1 VRLKEKDR
9 RSLDNSG
16 ISILNLRL
24 KTILDTLE
32 DVEEVWYAIDLSAFS
47 SKKTLFDYQKNALE
61 NAIKGLYY
69 FYSKCGGNKEEFF
82 ENVYKGILPETLPI
96 RNKKITDLLKEGG
109 FVVNENKLPTY
120 QIINRM
126 GFWMATGSGK
136 TLVIVKLIELLSG
149 LMNLKLIPQKDILFL
164 THRDD
169 LIGQFKGHV
178 KEFNEGRMPNKT
190 IELYELKDYEDVK
203 SGLDNPM
210 GIPVFYYRADLFD
223 TEEKEKRVNFR
234 NYLND
239 GNWYLI
245 LDEAHKGDKDESK
258 RQTIFNILCKNGF
271 RFDFSATFTEE
282 IDFITCAYN
291 FNLAEFVKQGYGKHI
306 YVSNKGFEA
315 FKNLKSP
322 EEKKNTKKGKGKR
335 SNDGQS
341 EIDFPPE
348 EKRKVLL
355 KIFILLTGLIKA
367 RESVKSIVPY
377 HKPLLLVLVNSVSVD
392 DSDMELFF
400 RELVNIAEGQI
411 QGSDFQGAKDELIQ
425 ELKNASFQ
433 FESVRLS
440 REFLDLLSKITFE
453 DLLESVFN
461 SKSPGTIEVVQIP
474 QNRQELLFKLKSGDK
489 PFALMKIGNITPWL
503 REKLEGYEIVERF
516 EEENIF
522 AKLNEDEDI
531 NILMGSRAFY
541 EGWDSNRPNVIAFI
555 NIGMGE
561 DAKKFVLQ
569 SIGRGVRI
577 EPFKNIRR
585 RLEILH
591 KNSQIDKETY
601 QQVKD
606 WTTPI
611 ESLFVFGTKASNLE
625 TILQTLAEQTEE
637 KENLGDLFEINP
649 AVQGKLL
656 LAPEYEESKLK
667 LLLHPDDKEIAREF
681 LELDDRILVCMFDV
695 HPKVLMKLRN
705 NLDALVHADHQ
716 ERKIGIPEAVLKK
729 LFGYFSAKFYKY

>member
-9 RSLDNSG
+9 RALDNSW
-16 ISILNLRL
+16 ISIPNLRL

-32 DVEEVWYAIDLSAFS
+32 DVEEVWYAIDLSVFS

-61 NAIKGLYY
+61 NATKGLYY

-96 RNKKITDLLKEGG
+96 RNKKLIDLLKEGG

-149 LMNLKLIPQKDILFL
+149 LMNLKLIPKKDILFL

-178 KEFNEGRMPNKT
+178 REFNEGRMPSK
-190 IELYELKDYEDVK
+190 IIQLYELKDYEDVK
-203 SGLDNPM
+203 SGLDNPT

-306 YVSNKGFEA
+306 YVSDKGFEA
-315 FKNLKSP
+315 FKNLKKT
-322 EEKKNTKKGKGKR
+322 EEKKNTKKEKGKK
-335 SNDGQS
+335 SNNEQS

-355 KIFILLTGLIKA
+355 KIFILLTGTIKA
-367 RESVKSIVPY
+367 REKVKDRVPY
-377 HKPLLLVLVNSVSVD
+377 HKPLLLVLVHSVNVD

-400 RELVNIAEGQI
+400 RELANIAKGEVQD
-411 QGSDFQGAKDELIQ
+411 SDFQGAKDELIQ
-425 ELKNASFQ
+425 ELKNATFQ
-433 FESVRLS
+433 FENVRLS
-440 REFLDLLSKITFE
+440 REFLNLLREITFE
-453 DLLESVFN
+453 NLLESVFN

-489 PFALMKIGNITPWL
+489 PFALMRIGDITPWL

-569 SIGRGVRI
+569 SVGRGVRI

-585 RLEILH
+585 RLEILRE
-591 KNSQIDKETY
+591 NSQIDKKIY
-601 QQVKD
+601 QEVKD
-606 WTTPI
+606 WTTPV
-611 ESLFVFGTKASNLE
+611 ESLFVFGAKASNLE
-625 TILQTLAEQTEE
+625 TLLQTLAEQTEE
-637 KENLGDLFEINP
+637 KENLGDLFEIDP
-649 AVQGKLL
+649 EVQGKLL
-656 LAPEYEESKLK
+656 LVPEYKESELI
-667 LLLHPDDKEIAREF
+667 LRLHPEDKEIAREF

-695 HPKVLMKLRN
+695 HPKVLIKLKN
-705 NLDALVHADHQ
+705 DFDALVHADHQ
-716 ERKIGIPEAVLKK
+716 QRKIGIPEAVLKR

>member
-9 RSLDNSG
+9 RSFDNSG

-96 RNKKITDLLKEGG
+96 RNKKLIDLQKEGG

-178 KEFNEGRMPNKT
+178 KEFNEGRMPSK
-190 IELYELKDYEDVK
+190 IIQLYELKDYEDVK
-203 SGLDNPM
+203 SGLYNPT

-234 NYLND
+234 NYLNN

-348 EKRKVLL
+348 EKRKVLQ
-355 KIFILLTGLIKA
+355 KIFILLTGIIKA
-367 RESVKSIVPY
+367 REKVKDRVPY

-392 DSDMELFF
+392 DSDMELLF

-411 QGSDFQGAKDELIQ
+411 QGSDFQEAKDELIQ
-425 ELKNASFQ
+425 ELKNANFQ
-433 FESVRLS
+433 FENVRLS
-440 REFLDLLSKITFE
+440 REFLNLLREITFE
-453 DLLESVFN
+453 DLLEDVFN

-489 PFALMKIGNITPWL
+489 PFALMKIGDITPWL
-503 REKLEGYEIVERF
+503 RGKLKGYEIVERF
-516 EEENIF
+516 EEEKIF

-541 EGWDSNRPNVIAFI
+541 EGWDSNRPNVLTFI

-591 KNSQIDKETY
+591 KNSQIDISAY

-637 KENLGDLFEINP
+637 KGNLGDLFEINP

-656 LAPEYEESKLK
+656 LAPKYEESKLK
-667 LLLHPDDKEIAREF
+667 LVLHPEDKEIAREF

-695 HPKVLMKLRN
+695 HPRVLIKLKN
-705 NLDALVHADHQ
+705 DFDALVHADHK
-716 ERKIGIPEAVLKK
+716 ERKIGIPEAVLKR

>member
-16 ISILNLRL
+16 ISIPNLRL

-82 ENVYKGILPETLPI
+82 ESVYKGILPETLPI
-96 RNKKITDLLKEGG
+96 RNKKLIDLQKEGG
-109 FVVNENKLPTY
+109 FIVNENKFPTY

-126 GFWMATGSGK
+126 SFWMATGSGK

-178 KEFNEGRMPNKT
+178 KEFNEGRMPSK
-190 IELYELKDYEDVK
+190 IIQLYELKDYEDVK
-203 SGLDNPM
+203 SGLYNPT

-234 NYLND
+234 NYLNN

-258 RQTIFNILCKNGF
+258 RQAIFNILCKNGF

-335 SNDGQS
+335 SDDGQS

-348 EKRKVLL
+348 EKRKALL
-355 KIFILLTGLIKA
+355 KIFILLTGIIKA
-367 RESVKSIVPY
+367 REKVKDRVPY

-411 QGSDFQGAKDELIQ
+411 QSSDFQGAKGELIQ

-440 REFLDLLSKITFE
+440 GEFLDLLSKITFE
-453 DLLESVFN
+453 DLLEDVFN
-461 SKSPGTIEVVQIP
+461 SESPGTIEVVQIP
-474 QNRQELLFKLKSGDK
+474 LNRQELLFKLKSGDK
-489 PFALMKIGNITPWL
+489 PFALMKIGDITPWL
-503 REKLEGYEIVERF
+503 RGKLEGYEIVERF
-516 EEENIF
+516 EEESIF

-541 EGWDSNRPNVIAFI
+541 EGWDSNRPNVLTFI

-585 RLEILH
+585 RLEVLH
-591 KNSQIDKETY
+591 KNSQIDISAY

-649 AVQGKLL
+649 EVQGKLL
-656 LAPEYEESKLK
+656 LVPEYKESELI
-667 LLLHPDDKEIAREF
+667 LRLHPEDKEIAREF

-695 HPKVLMKLRN
+695 HPKVLIKLRN
-705 NLDALVHADHQ
+705 NLDALVHADHK
-716 ERKIGIPEAVLKK
+716 ERKIGIPEAVLKR
-729 LFGYFSAKFYKY
+729 LFRYFSEKFYKY

>member
-1 VRLKEKDR
+1 MRLKEKDR
-9 RSLDNSG
+9 RSFDNSG

-96 RNKKITDLLKEGG
+96 RNKKLIDLQKEGG

-178 KEFNEGRMPNKT
+178 KEFNEGRMPSK
-190 IELYELKDYEDVK
+190 IIQLYELKDYEDVK
-203 SGLDNPM
+203 SGLYNPT

-234 NYLND
+234 NYLNN

-348 EKRKVLL
+348 EKRKVLQ
-355 KIFILLTGLIKA
+355 KIFILLTGIIKA
-367 RESVKSIVPY
+367 REKVKDRVPY

-392 DSDMELFF
+392 DSDMELLF

-411 QGSDFQGAKDELIQ
+411 QGSDFQEAKDELIQ
-425 ELKNASFQ
+425 ELKNANFQ
-433 FESVRLS
+433 FENVRLS
-440 REFLDLLSKITFE
+440 REFLNLLREITFE
-453 DLLESVFN
+453 DLLEDVFN

-489 PFALMKIGNITPWL
+489 PFALMKIGDITPWL
-503 REKLEGYEIVERF
+503 RGKLKGYEIVERF
-516 EEENIF
+516 EEEKIF

-541 EGWDSNRPNVIAFI
+541 EGWDSNRPNVLTFI

-591 KNSQIDKETY
+591 KNSQIDISAY

-637 KENLGDLFEINP
+637 KGNLGDLFEINP

-656 LAPEYEESKLK
+656 LAPKYEESKLK
-667 LLLHPDDKEIAREF
+667 LVLHPEDKEIAREF

-695 HPKVLMKLRN
+695 HPRVLIKLKN
-705 NLDALVHADHQ
+705 DFDALVHADHK
-716 ERKIGIPEAVLKK
+716 ERKIGIPEAVLKR

>member
-1 VRLKEKDR
+1 VRLKEKER

-16 ISILNLRL
+16 ISIPNLRL

-32 DVEEVWYAIDLSAFS
+32 DVEEVWYAIDLSSFS

-82 ENVYKGILPETLPI
+82 ENVYKGILPETIPI
-96 RNKKITDLLKEGG
+96 RNKKLIDLLKEGG

-149 LMNLKLIPQKDILFL
+149 LMNLKLIPKKDILFL

-178 KEFNEGRMPNKT
+178 KEFNEGRMPSK
-190 IELYELKDYEDVK
+190 IIQLYELKDYEDVK
-203 SGLDNPM
+203 SGLYNSI

-234 NYLND
+234 NYLNN

-306 YVSNKGFEA
+306 YVSDKGFEA
-315 FKNLKSP
+315 FKNLKKT
-322 EEKKNTKKGKGKR
+322 EEKKNTKKEKGKK
-335 SNDGQS
+335 SNNEQS

-355 KIFILLTGLIKA
+355 KIFILLTGTIKA
-367 RESVKSIVPY
+367 REKVKDRVPY
-377 HKPLLLVLVNSVSVD
+377 HKPLLLVLVNSVSVE
-392 DSDMELFF
+392 DSDMELLF
-400 RELVNIAEGQI
+400 RELANIAKGEI
-411 QGSDFQGAKDELIQ
+411 QDSDFQGAKDELIQ
-425 ELKNASFQ
+425 ELKNATFQ

-453 DLLESVFN
+453 DLLEDVFN

-489 PFALMKIGNITPWL
+489 PFALMKIGDITPWL
-503 REKLEGYEIVERF
+503 RKKLEGYEIVERF

-569 SIGRGVRI
+569 SIGRGVRV

-591 KNSQIDKETY
+591 KNSQIYKETY

-637 KENLGDLFEINP
+637 KENPWRPI
-649 AVQGKLL
+649 
-656 LAPEYEESKLK
+656 
-667 LLLHPDDKEIAREF
+667 
-681 LELDDRILVCMFDV
+681 
-695 HPKVLMKLRN
+695 
-705 NLDALVHADHQ
+705 
-716 ERKIGIPEAVLKK
+716 
-729 LFGYFSAKFYKY
+729 

>member
-1 VRLKEKDR
+1 VRLKEKGR
-9 RSLDNSG
+9 RTLDNSG
-16 ISILNLRL
+16 ISIPNLRL
-24 KTILDTLE
+24 KTILDTLK

-126 GFWMATGSGK
+126 GFWKATGSGK

-178 KEFNEGRMPNKT
+178 KEFNEGRMPSKT

-203 SGLDNPM
+203 SGLYNPI

-355 KIFILLTGLIKA
+355 KIFILLTGIIKA
-367 RESVKSIVPY
+367 REKVKDRVPY
-377 HKPLLLVLVNSVSVD
+377 HKPLLLVLVNSVNVE
-392 DSDMELFF
+392 DSDMELLF

-425 ELKNASFQ
+425 ELENASFQ

-453 DLLESVFN
+453 DLLEDVFN

-474 QNRQELLFKLKSGDK
+474 QSRQELLFKLKSGDK
-489 PFALMKIGNITPWL
+489 PFALMKIGDITPWL

-569 SIGRGVRI
+569 GIGRGVRI

-637 KENLGDLFEINP
+637 KENLGDPFEINP
-649 AVQGKLL
+649 EVQGKLL
-656 LAPEYEESKLK
+656 LVPEYKESELI
-667 LLLHPDDKEIAREF
+667 LRLHPDDKEIAREL

-695 HPKVLMKLRN
+695 HPKVLIKLRN

-716 ERKIGIPEAVLKK
+716 QRKIGIPEAVLKR
-729 LFGYFSAKFYKY
+729 LFGYFHI